1 VSKSGGPLHWDVE
14 LSPTPLAE
22 LETVREQ
29 RGPLWGTQRSGVM
42 SPAGARAWTAQLDTG
57 AFQGERCQ
65 PFYMIPLE
73 RWNVERKVTSAVK
86 VQREKAPA
94 LVYALL

>member
-1 VSKSGGPLHWDVE
+1 MATAGGH
-14 LSPTPLAE
+14 T
-22 LETVREQ
+22 
-29 RGPLWGTQRSGVM
+29 G
-42 SPAGARAWTAQLDTG
+42 TAQLYTG
-57 AFQGERCQ
+57 AFQGEWCQ